1 MPFLNTLL
9 NDFITKV
16 VSSMQR
22 DLPGVTCVEE
32 TSTPLLLIDTAGC
45 GLNEMEVADE
55 QSKGNQG
62 WFSLVAKV
70 FAVYITANWRV
81 FKCISS

>member
-1 MPFLNTLL
+1 M
-9 NDFITKV
+9 D
-16 VSSMQR
+16 
-22 DLPGVTCVEE
+22 E

-62 WFSLVAKV
+62 APLLLDENITLLNHTDTVTWRLTARFPSLQARL
-70 FAVYITANWRV
+70 TLLNCTSRP
-81 FKCISS
+81 

>member
-1 MPFLNTLL
+1 
-9 NDFITKV
+9 
-16 VSSMQR
+16 MQR